1 MRKVKGLLMF
11 GALAVAGVVAY
22 RKLKNS
28 DEEDFAKAVSKTV
41 REKVD
46 ETMKDRD
53 VTEMINK
60 KAQEVVRKIS
70 FEKTLD
76 RLGDKFMEK
85 LLNKARREIEKKIT
99 HNLFWGWLDE

>member
-1 MRKVKGLLMF
+1 MRKVKGLLIL
-11 GALAVAGVVAY
+11 GALAVAGVVTY

-28 DEEDFAKAVSKTV
+28 EEEDFAKAVSKTV